1 MFRSPTGSHLPDFQT
16 IVGDLP
22 QSPRQ
27 IARHLGI
34 TERTLRKY
42 LRRNDA
48 PRPVLVALF
57 WETRWGRSAADC
69 EAAAYGALQASY
81 AQAMKRQNAEL
92 QKQIDVLVDHLDQA
106 ASGAANSPVFRVGG
120 SRF

>member
-1 MFRSPTGSHLPDFQT
+1 MFRSPTGSHLPDFST

-42 LRRNDA
+42 IRRNDA
-48 PRPVLVALF
+48 PRAVLVALF
-57 WETRWGRSAADC
+57 WETRWGRSAANA
-69 EAAAYGALQASY
+69 EAAHYGALQAQY
-81 AQAMKRQNAEL
+81 AAALKRQNAEL
-92 QKQIDVLVDHLDQA
+92 RRQIDVLQSQVGQVPG
-106 ASGAANSPVFRVGG
+106 GAANSPIFGRV
-120 SRF
+120 